1 MSGIQFNKCAISMGK
16 VLKMLED
23 LAPQIKN
30 GYDTE
35 LHKEDL
41 LTIAYICRVGILDRT
56 DGNPSWIRNSHK
68 KRKMDEAIEMTIGK
82 LLNLSSFDESINNII
97 ESILLRED
105 AFYQFEKILPFS
117 LKRKLNS

>member
-1 MSGIQFNKCAISMGK
+1 MGK

-56 DGNPSWIRNSHK
+56 DENPSWIRNNLTIRIPTGIISHK